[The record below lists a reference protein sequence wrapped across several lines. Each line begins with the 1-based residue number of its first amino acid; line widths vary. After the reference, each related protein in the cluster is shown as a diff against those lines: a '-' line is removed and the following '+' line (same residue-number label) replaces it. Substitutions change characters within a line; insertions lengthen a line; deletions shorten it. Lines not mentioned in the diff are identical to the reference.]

1 MKIYEL
7 FRKPVERPIEG
18 VIKAD
23 DDRYLQTEVEEYV
36 VTGEIRRGLDQLA
49 NRYLNEPNA
58 NGVWISG
65 FFGSGKSHLLK
76 ILSLVLENRALQGGQ
91 TAADI
96 ILPKIDDEII
106 RGDLRLAAAVPSR
119 SLLFNIDQK
128 ADAIGGDPTA
138 PILEVFVKV
147 LNELQGYYAKQGHIA
162 EFECDLDSR
171 GELADFKKTYADIS
185 GRSWEEDLPVIE
197 TLENE
202 TFANAYSKHSG
213 QSYEE
218 CLKLFDRKRE
228 SYKVSIQSFAERVTA
243 YIDKQVPGFR
253 LNFFVDEVG
262 QFIGQDSKL
271 MLNLQTVTETLA
283 TVCKGRAWVFIT
295 SQGDLQKVLGKFRP
309 ELGQDFSK
317 IAGRF
322 KTRLTLTSA
331 DVREVIQKRL
341 LAKIEDEPPALTTI
355 YDREHDNM
363 QTLFRFGDGSMEF
376 KGWRGSDEFCGFY
389 PFHPYQFD
397 LFQRAIERLSQHD
410 AFTGKHTAIGERSM
424 LAVFQEVAKQLIHQ
438 EVSALAS
445 FDLMFDGISA
455 SIRGD
460 FQTSVR
466 QAERQLDNPI
476 AKRILK
482 ALFLLKWV
490 REFKATPRNIAIL
503 LIDKPDVDIAAHEK
517 AVREALNL
525 LEAQSY
531 LQRNGEFYEF
541 LTDMEKDIEVE
552 IKNTEIEES
561 QLTKLLGDVIFS
573 DVLRDPKI
581 RYEGN
586 YQDYTYARRL
596 DDQLVG
602 KDADVS
608 INVITPDHPNYDN
621 LDALIAQNTGKAE
634 LLAVLPAD
642 NRLIDE
648 ARLYLKT
655 QKYIQQNTGAGIEET
670 RRSILTER
678 GQQNSQRRSALQ
690 LRCTELLSK
699 TPLYLNA
706 SRLENI
712 GEGDAR
718 NRFAKAAQELIRF
731 AYPSLRMLKGTFD
744 ETTLTKTLLD
754 PNDLMEG
761 FDHTLSEAE
770 QEILTYVS
778 RNQNN
783 GERVSVEEIIR
794 QFGKRPC
801 GWYPMAVLTF
811 VAQLFR
817 LGKVELRTT
826 DLLDARAALEA
837 LKNTRQHG
845 AVRVRLQEQFSPAT
859 VAALKRFHQE
869 FFDQIN
875 DATDA
880 RSVAQLTSDML
891 IKEAHGLR
899 ALLDQQSRYP
909 FLANLEPV
917 IRSIE
922 ALGDKHFN
930 YLLNHLADFQ
940 DELLKAK
947 TDLLDPIKA
956 FMKGPQ
962 RKVYDEA
969 MTFLRE
975 EEANFTEILTEE
987 IAPLRLLAT
996 SNTPYRG
1003 TVIPDAKAAV
1013 TLVRAQIN
1021 AKLAEERQ
1029 RSIADLD
1036 EHEAK
1041 LKGLPEFTGLEDT
1054 KKDKVLAK
1062 SDEIR
1067 QTLQSARF
1075 ISAMRDRLARYTSTD
1090 YPAQLA
1096 LLNRLATPP
1105 APSPGGYPT
1114 GAGSEPPPKVAE
1126 PRYISA
1132 SSLKAECDL
1141 PYVITEADLDQW
1153 LAALR
1158 KIALA
1163 EIKKGT
1169 RISL

>member
-1 MKIYEL
+1 MKIHEL
-7 FRKPVERPIEG
+7 FIKPVERNIEG

-36 VTGEIRRGLDQLA
+36 VTGEIRKGLDQFA
-49 NRYLNEPNA
+49 DRYLNETNA

-76 ILSLVLENRALQGGQ
+76 ILSLVLENRILPGGQ
-91 TAADI
+91 TAAQL
-96 ILPKIDDEII
+96 ILPKIDDEIVQ
-106 RGDLRLAAAVPSR
+106 GDLKRAATIPSR

-128 ADAIGGDPTA
+128 ADAIGGDSTA

-162 EFECDLDSR
+162 EFECNLDSR
-171 GELADFKKTYADIS
+171 GELEDFKKTYAKIS

-202 TFANAYSKHSG
+202 TFARAYSKHSG

-218 CLKLFDRKRE
+218 CLKLFDRKRD
-228 SYKVSIQSFAERVTA
+228 SYKVSIQSFAERVKN
-243 YIDKQVPGFR
+243 YIDKQAPGFR

-271 MLNLQTVTETLA
+271 MLNLQTITETLA
-283 TVCKGRAWVFIT
+283 TVCNGRAWVFIT
-295 SQGDLQKVLGKFRP
+295 SQANLQKVLDNFRP
-309 ELGQDFSK
+309 ELGQDISK

-322 KTRLTLTSA
+322 KTPLTLTSA

-341 LAKIEDEPPALTTI
+341 LAKTEDEPPVLTAI
-355 YDREHDNM
+355 YDGERDNM
-363 QTLFRFGDGSMEF
+363 QTIFRFGDGSMEF
-376 KGWRGSDEFCGFY
+376 KGWRGSDEFCAFY

-397 LFQRAIERLSQHD
+397 LFQMAIVRLSDHD
-410 AFTGKHTAIGERSM
+410 AFTGRHTAVGERSM
-424 LAVFQEVAKQLIHQ
+424 LSVFQEVAKNLINQ
-438 EVSALAS
+438 DVGTLAP
-445 FDLMFDGISA
+445 FDQMFDGIAA

-460 FQTSVR
+460 FQTSIR
-466 QAERQLDNPI
+466 QAERQLDNPV

-482 ALFLLKWV
+482 SLFLLKWV

-503 LIDKPDVDIAAHEK
+503 LIDKPEVDIAAHEK

-525 LEAQSY
+525 LENQSY

-561 QLTKLLGDVIFS
+561 QVMKLLGDVIFS

-608 INVITPDHPNYDN
+608 INVITPDHPNHEN
-621 LDALIAQNTGKAE
+621 LTALIAQNTGKAE

-642 NRLIDE
+642 NRFIDE

-655 QKYIQQNTGAGIEET
+655 QKYIQQNTGAGIEES

-690 LRCTELLSK
+690 IRCSELLSK

-706 SRLENI
+706 SRLENV

-718 NRFAKAAQELIRF
+718 NRFVKAAQELIRF
-731 AYPSLRMLKGTFD
+731 AYPSLRMLKGVYD
-744 ETTLTKTLLD
+744 ETTLSKTLLD
-754 PNDLMEG
+754 PSDLLEG
-761 FDHTLSEAE
+761 IDTLSEAE

-778 RNQNN
+778 RNQNS
-783 GERVSVEEIIR
+783 GERISVEEIIR
-794 QFGKRPC
+794 QFGKRPY

-811 VAQLFR
+811 VGRLFR

-826 DLLDARAALEA
+826 DLLDARGALEA

-869 FFDQIN
+869 FFDQSN

-880 RSVAQLTSDML
+880 RSVAQLTSEML
-891 IKEAHGLR
+891 TKEARELQ
-899 ALLDQQSRYP
+899 ALLDQQSRYQ
-909 FLANLEPV
+909 FLSSLESV
-917 IRSIE
+917 IPTIE
-922 ALGDKHFN
+922 DLGDKYFTF
-930 YLLNHLADFQ
+930 LLNNLADFR
-940 DELLKAK
+940 DNLLTAK
-947 TDLLDPIKA
+947 SDLLDPIKA

-962 RKVYDEA
+962 RKVYDGA

-975 EEANFTEILTEE
+975 EEANFAEVPTEE
-987 IAPLRLLAT
+987 IEPLRLLETAI
-996 SNTPYRG
+996 TPFRG
-1003 TVIPDAKAAV
+1003 TIIPNAKAAV
-1013 TLVRAQIN
+1013 TRVRALIDER
-1021 AKLAEERQ
+1021 LTEERLH
-1029 RSIADLD
+1029 AMAVLD
-1036 EHEAK
+1036 EHETK
-1041 LKGLPEFTGLEDT
+1041 LKGLPDFVGLDNSLKT
-1054 KKDKVLAK
+1054 QVLQK
-1062 SDEIR
+1062 SNEIR
-1067 QTLQSARF
+1067 QTLPSARF
-1075 ISAMRDRLARYTSTD
+1075 ISAIRDRVTRYTASD
-1090 YPAQLA
+1090 YPDQLA
-1096 LLNRLATPP
+1096 LLNRLSTPP
-1105 APSPGGYPT
+1105 VPPGAVPQDI
-1114 GAGSEPPPKVAE
+1114 AK
-1126 PRYISA
+1126 PRFIPA
-1132 SSLKAECDL
+1132 SSLKIECDL
-1141 PYVITEADLDQW
+1141 PYIVTEEDLDRW

-1163 EIKKGT
+1163 EIKKGS

>member
-1 MKIYEL
+1 MKIHEL
-7 FRKPVERPIEG
+7 FIKPVERPIEG

-36 VTGEIRRGLDQLA
+36 VTGEIRKGFDQFA
-49 NRYLNEPNA
+49 NRYLNETNA

-76 ILSLVLENRALQGGQ
+76 ILSLILENRTLQNGQ
-91 TAADI
+91 TVAQI

-106 RGDLRLAAAVPSR
+106 QGDLKRAASIPSR

-128 ADAIGGDPTA
+128 ADAIGGDSTA

-147 LNELQGYYAKQGHIA
+147 FNELQGYYAKQGHIA

-171 GELADFKKTYADIS
+171 GELEDFRKTYAAVS

-202 TFANAYSKHSG
+202 TFAKAYAQHSG
-213 QSYEE
+213 KKYEE
-218 CLKLFDRKRE
+218 CLKLFDRKRD
-228 SYKVSIQSFAERVTA
+228 SYKVSIQSFAERVKS
-243 YIDKQVPGFR
+243 YIEKQPPGFR

-295 SQGDLQKVLGKFRP
+295 SQGDLQKVLVNFRP

-322 KTRLTLTSA
+322 KTQLTLTSA

-341 LAKIEDEPPALTTI
+341 LAKKEDEPPALTAI
-355 YDREHDNM
+355 YDLERDNL

-397 LFQRAIERLSQHD
+397 LFQKAIVRLSEHD
-410 AFTGKHTAIGERSM
+410 AFTGRHTAVGERSM
-424 LAVFQEVAKQLIHQ
+424 LSVFQEVAKKLTKHD
-438 EVSALAS
+438 VGALAP
-445 FDLMFDGISA
+445 FDLMFDGIAA

-466 QAERQLDNPI
+466 QAERQLDNPV

-503 LIDKPDVDIAAHEK
+503 LIDKPDVEIAAHEK
-517 AVREALNL
+517 AVRTALNL
-525 LEAQSY
+525 LETQSY

-561 QLTKLLGDVIFS
+561 QLMKLLGDIIFS
-573 DVLRDPKI
+573 DVLRDTKI

-608 INVITPDHPNYDN
+608 INVITPDHPNHEN
-621 LDALIAQNTGKAE
+621 LTALIAQNTGKAE
-634 LLAVLPAD
+634 LLAVLPSD

-678 GQQNSQRRSALQ
+678 GQQNSKRRSDLQ
-690 LRCTELLSK
+690 LRCVELLSK

-706 SRLENI
+706 SRLESV

-731 AYPSLRMLKGTFD
+731 AYPSLKMLKGTYD
-744 ETTLTKTLLD
+744 ETTLSKTLLD
-754 PNDLMEG
+754 PSDLLEG
-761 FDHTLSEAE
+761 IDLTLSEAE
-770 QEILTYVS
+770 QEILTYVA
-778 RNQNN
+778 RNQSS

-811 VAQLFR
+811 IARLFR

-826 DLLDARAALEA
+826 DLLDARAALDA

-869 FFDQIN
+869 LFDQMN

-891 IKEAHGLR
+891 IKEGRELR
-899 ALLDQQSRYP
+899 ALQDQQSRYP
-909 FLANLEPV
+909 FLGNLEPV

-922 ALGDKHFN
+922 DLGGKYFTH
-930 YLLNHLADFQ
+930 LLNNLADFQ
-940 DELLKAK
+940 DELLTAK
-947 TDLLDPIKA
+947 GVLLDPIKA

-975 EEANFTEILTEE
+975 EEANFAEVSTED

-996 SNTPYRG
+996 SVAPYRG

-1013 TLVRAQIN
+1013 TLVRALIDT
-1021 AKLAEERQ
+1021 KLTEERL
-1029 RSIADLD
+1029 RSTAVLE
-1036 EHEAK
+1036 EHETK
-1041 LKGLPEFTGLEDT
+1041 LKAVPDFARLSDPQKTQ
-1054 KKDKVLAK
+1054 VLQK

-1067 QTLQSARF
+1067 QSLQSARF
-1075 ISAMRDRLARYTSTD
+1075 ISTIRDRLARYTSTD

-1096 LLNRLATPP
+1096 LLNRLATPKP
-1105 APSPGGYPT
+1105 RSCNYPENTGDKPT
-1114 GAGSEPPPKVAE
+1114 GIAE
-1126 PRYISA
+1126 ARFISA
-1132 SSLKAECDL
+1132 ASLKAECGL
-1141 PYVITEADLDQW
+1141 TYLATEEDLDRW
-1153 LAALR
+1153 LEALR

-1163 EIKKGT
+1163 EIKKGV

>member
-1 MKIYEL
+1 MKIHEL
-7 FRKPVERPIEG
+7 FIKPVERPIEG

-36 VTGEIRRGLDQLA
+36 VTGEIRKGFDQLA
-49 NRYLNEPNA
+49 NRYLNETNA

-76 ILSLVLENRALQGGQ
+76 ILSLILENRTLQNGQ
-91 TAADI
+91 TVAQI
-96 ILPKIDDEII
+96 ILPKIDDEIVQ
-106 RGDLRLAAAVPSR
+106 GDLKRAASIPSR

-128 ADAIGGDPTA
+128 ADAIGGDSTA

-171 GELADFKKTYADIS
+171 GELEDFRKTYVDVS

-202 TFANAYSKHSG
+202 TFAKAYAQHSG
-213 QSYEE
+213 KTYEE
-218 CLKLFDRKRE
+218 CLKLFDRKRD
-228 SYKVSIQSFAERVTA
+228 SYKVSIQSFAERVKS
-243 YIDKQVPGFR
+243 YIEKQPPGFR

-295 SQGDLQKVLGKFRP
+295 SQGDLQKVLVNFRP

-322 KTRLTLTSA
+322 KTQLTLTSA

-341 LAKIEDEPPALTTI
+341 LAKKEDEPPVLTAI
-355 YDREHDNM
+355 YDLERDNL

-397 LFQRAIERLSQHD
+397 LFQKAIVRLSEHD
-410 AFTGKHTAIGERSM
+410 AFTGRHTAVGERSM
-424 LAVFQEVAKQLIHQ
+424 LSVFQEVAKKLTKHD
-438 EVSALAS
+438 VGALAP
-445 FDLMFDGISA
+445 FDLMFDGIAA

-466 QAERQLDNPI
+466 QAERQLDNPV

-517 AVREALNL
+517 AVRIALNL
-525 LEAQSY
+525 LETQSY

-561 QLTKLLGDVIFS
+561 QLMKLLGDIIFS

-608 INVITPDHPNYDN
+608 INVITPDHPNHEN
-621 LDALIAQNTGKAE
+621 LTALIAQNTGKAE
-634 LLAVLPAD
+634 LLAVLPSD

-648 ARLYLKT
+648 ARLCLKT
-655 QKYIQQNTGAGIEET
+655 QKYIQQNTGAGIEES

-678 GQQNSQRRSALQ
+678 GQQNSKRRSDLQ
-690 LRCTELLSK
+690 LRCVELLSK

-706 SRLENI
+706 SRLESV

-731 AYPSLRMLKGTFD
+731 AYPSLKMLKGTYD
-744 ETTLTKTLLD
+744 ETTLSKTLLD
-754 PNDLMEG
+754 PSDLLEG
-761 FDHTLSEAE
+761 IDLTLSEAE
-770 QEILTYVS
+770 QEILTYVA
-778 RNQNN
+778 RNQSS

-811 VAQLFR
+811 IARLFR

-826 DLLDARAALEA
+826 DLLDARAALDA

-869 FFDQIN
+869 LFDQMN

-891 IKEAHGLR
+891 IKEGRELR

-909 FLANLEPV
+909 FLGNLEPV

-922 ALGDKHFN
+922 DLGGKYFTH
-930 YLLNHLADFQ
+930 LLNNLADFQ
-940 DELLKAK
+940 DELLTAK
-947 TDLLDPIKA
+947 GDLLDPIKA

-975 EEANFTEILTEE
+975 EEANFAEVSTED
-987 IAPLRLLAT
+987 IAPLRFLAT
-996 SNTPYRG
+996 SVAPFRG

-1013 TLVRAQIN
+1013 TLVRALID
-1021 AKLAEERQ
+1021 AKLTEERL
-1029 RSIADLD
+1029 RSTAVLE
-1036 EHEAK
+1036 EHETK
-1041 LKGLPEFTGLEDT
+1041 LKAVPDFARLSDPQKTQ
-1054 KKDKVLAK
+1054 VLQK

-1067 QTLQSARF
+1067 QSLKSARF
-1075 ISAMRDRLARYTSTD
+1075 ISTIRDRLARYTSAD

-1096 LLNRLATPP
+1096 LLNRLATPKP
-1105 APSPGGYPT
+1105 RSGDYSENAGDKPT
-1114 GAGSEPPPKVAE
+1114 GIAE
-1126 PRYISA
+1126 ARFISA
-1132 SSLKAECDL
+1132 ASLKVECGL
-1141 PYVITEADLDQW
+1141 PYITTEEDLDRW
-1153 LAALR
+1153 LESLR
-1158 KIALA
+1158 KTALA
-1163 EIKKGT
+1163 EIKKGV

>member
-1 MKIYEL
+1 
-7 FRKPVERPIEG
+7 
-18 VIKAD
+18 
-23 DDRYLQTEVEEYV
+23 
-36 VTGEIRRGLDQLA
+36 
-49 NRYLNEPNA
+49 
-58 NGVWISG
+58 
-65 FFGSGKSHLLK
+65 
-76 ILSLVLENRALQGGQ
+76 
-91 TAADI
+91 
-96 ILPKIDDEII
+96 
-106 RGDLRLAAAVPSR
+106 
-119 SLLFNIDQK
+119 
-128 ADAIGGDPTA
+128 
-138 PILEVFVKV
+138 
-147 LNELQGYYAKQGHIA
+147 
-162 EFECDLDSR
+162 
-171 GELADFKKTYADIS
+171 
-185 GRSWEEDLPVIE
+185 
-197 TLENE
+197 
-202 TFANAYSKHSG
+202 
-213 QSYEE
+213 
-218 CLKLFDRKRE
+218 
-228 SYKVSIQSFAERVTA
+228 
-243 YIDKQVPGFR
+243 
-253 LNFFVDEVG
+253 
-262 QFIGQDSKL
+262 
-271 MLNLQTVTETLA
+271 
-283 TVCKGRAWVFIT
+283 
-295 SQGDLQKVLGKFRP
+295 
-309 ELGQDFSK
+309 
-317 IAGRF
+317 
-322 KTRLTLTSA
+322 
-331 DVREVIQKRL
+331 
-341 LAKIEDEPPALTTI
+341 
-355 YDREHDNM
+355 
-363 QTLFRFGDGSMEF
+363 
-376 KGWRGSDEFCGFY
+376 

-397 LFQRAIERLSQHD
+397 LFQKAIVRLSEHD
-410 AFTGKHTAIGERSM
+410 AFTGKHTAVGERSM
-424 LAVFQEVAKQLIHQ
+424 LSVFQDVAKKLIKQ
-438 EVSALAS
+438 NVGALAP
-445 FDLMFDGISA
+445 FDLMFDGIAA

-466 QAERQLDNPI
+466 QAERQLDNPV

-503 LIDKPDVDIAAHEK
+503 LIDKPEVDIAAHEK
-517 AVREALNL
+517 AVRDALNI
-525 LEAQSY
+525 LETQSY

-561 QLTKLLGDVIFS
+561 QLMKLLGDVIFS

-608 INVITPDHPNYDN
+608 INVITPDHPNHDS

-670 RRSILTER
+670 RKSILTER
-678 GQQNSQRRSALQ
+678 GQQNSKRRSDLQ
-690 LRCTELLSK
+690 VRCAELLSK
-699 TPLYLNA
+699 APLYLNA
-706 SRLENI
+706 SKLDNV

-731 AYPSLRMLKGTFD
+731 AYPSLRMLKGVFD
-744 ETTLTKTLLD
+744 ETTLSKTLLD
-754 PNDLMEG
+754 PSDLLEG
-761 FDHTLSEAE
+761 MDHPLSEAE
-770 QEILTYVS
+770 QEILTYVA

-811 VAQLFR
+811 VARLFR

-826 DLLDARAALEA
+826 DLLDARAALEV
-837 LKNTRQHG
+837 LKNTHQRG

-869 FFDQIN
+869 FFDRIN

-891 IKEAHGLR
+891 TKEARELR

-909 FLANLEPV
+909 FLGNLEPV

-922 ALGDKHFN
+922 DLGGKYFT
-930 YLLNHLADFQ
+930 YLLNNLADFQ
-940 DELLKAK
+940 DDLLTAK
-947 TDLLDPIKA
+947 GDLLDPIKA

-975 EEANFTEILTEE
+975 EEANCAEVPTAE
-987 IAPLRLLAT
+987 IAPLRRLAT
-996 SNTPYRG
+996 SAAPFRG
-1003 TVIPDAKAAV
+1003 IVIPDAKAAV
-1013 TLVRAQIN
+1013 TLVRALID
-1021 AKLAEERQ
+1021 AKLTEERL
-1029 RSIADLD
+1029 RSMAVLD
-1036 EHEAK
+1036 EHETK
-1041 LKGLPEFTGLEDT
+1041 LKGLPDFDSLDDPQ
-1054 KKDKVLAK
+1054 KAMVLQK
-1062 SDEIR
+1062 SDEIW
-1067 QTLQSARF
+1067 QALQSARF
-1075 ISAMRDRLARYTSTD
+1075 ISAIRDRLARYTASD
-1090 YPAQLA
+1090 YPAQLT

-1105 APSPGGYPT
+1105 VPPGGYPGKPGGET
-1114 GAGSEPPPKVAE
+1114 PGIAE
-1126 PRYISA
+1126 PRFIPA
-1132 SSLKAECDL
+1132 TSLKAECGL
-1141 PYVITEADLDQW
+1141 PYLTTEEDLDRW

-1163 EIKKGT
+1163 EIKKGV